1 VTLFLNTQFAM
12 KNSRPAKQTRTRA
25 RSLAGLALAF
35 LLVVQTLVLAEPAR
49 ATTIQVGLGPSGIFT
64 DVDVPFSDLN
74 GVSLSGQTLSL
85 DFIFSPGQFVRLFSV
100 TSDLEVSLKLQ
111 TNSPG
116 LVGFLS
122 GTGFLSDQ
130 QGNPLQPPEILGR
143 ASSSDG
149 RMFAGLFPLDP
160 GTGVPNRPFDFF
172 DVHFDLTLPN
182 NPSFQITGSDFELLD
197 SGLNGPFGV
206 GPGIPADLVPDAGS
220 TLFLLVLGLVVPVLT
235 TRLRLT

>member
-1 VTLFLNTQFAM
+1 MTNL
-12 KNSRPAKQTRTRA
+12 RRAKLKKRTCYFT
-25 RSLAGLALAF
+25 GQALAF
-35 LLVVQTLVLAEPAR
+35 LLVVQALVRAEPAR
-49 ATTIQVGLGPSGIFT
+49 ATTIQVDLGPSGIFT

-85 DFIFSPGQFVRLFSV
+85 NFIFSPSQFVRVFSV

-111 TNSPG
+111 TNSSG
-116 LVGFLS
+116 LVGFVS

-130 QGNPLQPPEILGR
+130 QGNPLQPPEKLGS

-182 NPSFQITGSDFELLD
+182 NPSFQITGSEFELLD
-197 SGLNGPFGV
+197 SGPNGPFGV

-220 TLFLLVLGLVVPVLT
+220 TLFLLALGLVVPVLT
-235 TRLRLT
+235 TRLRLTQPVKSER